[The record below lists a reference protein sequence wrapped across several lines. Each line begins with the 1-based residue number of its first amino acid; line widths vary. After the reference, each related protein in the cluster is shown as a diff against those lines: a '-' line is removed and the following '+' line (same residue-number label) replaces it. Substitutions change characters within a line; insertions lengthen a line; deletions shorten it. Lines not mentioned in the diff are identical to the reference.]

1 MRHFRPLRKSIF
13 KPRTSLIQMP
23 NKPLFS
29 IIIPSYNCAQYIQQT
44 LRSIYQQTEDDYE
57 IVVINDGSPDNLL
70 EVLKQETDSRL
81 RVITQPN
88 SGVSCARNRG
98 IQEARGTYV
107 AFLDSDDV
115 WQPFHL
121 EKAKLFFEKYP
132 QFHWYATNVVYAETI
147 NDVDFSRKAPDKTPF
162 YHSSWFLEFGPVPL
176 SSTIVLKRDMAI
188 KHLHFPEGIQ
198 MYEDNVAWSRFAIH
212 AGAIGT
218 IDEPTAIYRQR
229 NGSLSANF
237 NLGWPQSS
245 KDTGLKALLLQQQM
259 LLELPCPAEAHR
271 YFRIRSLYN
280 WYMHLSC
287 IRRHHWSEEIKQRRF
302 VTGNFVTLLLFLY
315 EKSFRILTRV
325 MQKIVTMYLHKLQKV
340 TKKYLQAT
348 RKRLS

>member
-1 MRHFRPLRKSIF
+1 MS
-13 KPRTSLIQMP
+13 T
-23 NKPLFS
+23 KPLFS

-57 IVVINDGSPDNLL
+57 IIVINDGSPDNLL

-132 QFHWYATNVVYAETI
+132 QFHWYATNVVYAEAI
-147 NDVDFSRKAPDKTPF
+147 NDVDFSRKAPDKTSF

-176 SSTIVLKRDMAI
+176 ASTIILKRDMAI

-198 MYEDNVAWSRFAIH
+198 MYEDNVAWSRFALH

-229 NGSLSANF
+229 KESQSANF
-237 NLGWPQSS
+237 SQEWKINDQGM
-245 KDTGLKALLLQQQM
+245 GLQALMLQQQM
-259 LLELPCPAEAHR
+259 LLELPCPKEAHR
-271 YFRIRSLYN
+271 YFRLRSLGN
-280 WYMHLSC
+280 WLMHLDSV
-287 IRRHHWSEEIKQRRF
+287 RLPRWSDEIKQRRLL
-302 VTGNFVTLLLFLY
+302 TGNFVSLLLFLY
-315 EKSFRILTRV
+315 EKSMLLLTRAVQRLV
-325 MQKIVTMYLHKLQKV
+325 MMYARQLMKAAKKQLRK
-340 TKKYLQAT
+340 TKKQ
-348 RKRLS
+348 LS

>member
-1 MRHFRPLRKSIF
+1 
-13 KPRTSLIQMP
+13 MP
-23 NKPLFS
+23 PIFS
-29 IIIPSYNCAQYIQQT
+29 IIIPSYNCAQFIQQT
-44 LRSIYQQTEDDYE
+44 LRSIYQQSEGDYE
-57 IVVINDGSPDNLL
+57 ILIINDGSTDNLL
-70 EVLKQETDSRL
+70 EILGQETDPRL

-88 SGVSCARNRG
+88 GGVSRARNRG
-98 IQEARGTYV
+98 IQEARGTYL

-121 EKAKLFFEKYP
+121 EKARDFFEKYP
-132 QFHWYATNVVYAETI
+132 QYHWYATHLVFSSTI
-147 NDVDFSRKAPDKTPF
+147 NDEDFRKKAPTNCP
-162 YHSSWFLEFGPVPL
+162 YYESNWFLEFAPKPISQTV
-176 SSTIVLKRDMAI
+176 VLKAEYC
-188 KHLHFPEGIQ
+188 KKFLHFPEGIQ

-237 NLGWPQSS
+237 NLGWTQSS